1 MGTIPSVS
9 AGFIGRVLGE
19 RYRLDLVL
27 GTGGMGA
34 VYQARDLQS
43 DATLAVKL
51 LHQLGPGSEE
61 HQQRFFDEALI
72 IGQLFHP
79 NIVQVIGFDKDGD
92 GRPFLIMELLRGKDL
107 YDVLEE
113 RKKLPIEKALEI
125 TRQVAAAL
133 HAAHAVGVAH
143 RDIKPSN
150 IFLSRQRNS
159 DGEEVEVIKVVDFGL
174 SKEIDNKAGRR
185 TAPGIILGTV
195 EYVSPEGT
203 TGESEQ
209 VDFRSDQWS
218 LAVVTYRMLS
228 GQLPFA
234 GKNLPGLLNAIRHE
248 KPTPLRT
255 HLPEVPKHVEDAIER
270 AMAKDKAQRF
280 ESVQDFVRALSGLPV
295 LSKALGSAADGSRVG
310 LSGRRPSSSAN
321 LAPLPPEA
329 RPQPPAETKPAETK
343 PAGQSRTV
351 LFGLIGLLIVLAL
364 LSIPLWLKL
373 AARSHGSAPPG
384 PGAQPR

>member
-1 MGTIPSVS
+1 MGTIPSLS
-9 AGFIGRVLGE
+9 ASFIGKVLAD

-34 VYQARDLQS
+34 VYQARDLQTDS
-43 DATLAVKL
+43 TLAVKL
-51 LHQLGPGSEE
+51 IHQLGPGSED
-61 HQQRFFDEALI
+61 HHQRFFDEALI

-79 NIVQVIGFDKDGD
+79 NIVQVIGFDKDAD

-113 RKKLPIEKALEI
+113 RTKLPLEKTLEI
-125 TRQVAAAL
+125 TRQVGSAL
-133 HAAHAVGVAH
+133 HAAHQLGVAH

-174 SKEIDNKAGRR
+174 SKEIDNKMGRR

-218 LAVVTYRMLS
+218 LAVVAYRMLS
-228 GQLPFA
+228 GKLPFA

-248 KPTPLRT
+248 QPVPLSS
-255 HLPEVPKHVEDAIER
+255 HVPEVPAHVVAAIER
-270 AMAKDKAQRF
+270 AMAKEKSQRF
-280 ESVQDFVRALSGLPV
+280 ESIQDFIRALSGLPV
-295 LSKALGSAADGSRVG
+295 LSQALGGATDGSRVG
-310 LSGRRPSSSAN
+310 LSGRRPASSAN
-321 LAPLPPEA
+321 IAPLPPEA
-329 RPQPPAETKPAETK
+329 APAKAPSSAETRPM
-343 PAGQSRTV
+343 QSRKMLV
-351 LFGLIGLLIVLAL
+351 GMIGLLIVLMLAT
-364 LSIPLWLKL
+364 IPLWLKL
-373 AARSHGSAPPG
+373 AARSRGSAPPVTNS
-384 PGAQPR
+384 R